1 MMHSKKKINKIL
13 SVSVIVV
20 LLAVMILPIIS
31 VIADNSYIV
40 IRTAEDYAALVSKCK
55 NDAWSQGKTV
65 SLEADIDLSY
75 DEFKSIPTFGGYFR
89 GNGYTITGINIKSK
103 GSNYGLFRYIQS

>member
-40 IRTAEDYAALVSKCK
+40 IRTA
-55 NDAWSQGKTV
+55 
-65 SLEADIDLSY
+65 
-75 DEFKSIPTFGGYFR
+75 
-89 GNGYTITGINIKSK
+89 
-103 GSNYGLFRYIQS
+103 